1 MRFFPYLSSHLHS
14 FSPVYLSFIFS
25 FSHTSSLHWS
35 SQVLRSI
42 LAVVCYF
49 NVCAMHLYH
58 STIGHCLRVCFY
70 CLCVCA
76 THCTQCCA
84 YWMHLPRCTLNE
96 LWLLMNGGTV
106 EERTKNSM
114 IIHRNWP
121 SPRYYC
127 VLEFSFVFFSCSFS
141 FIYFHF
147 FSLFLHFVQPT
158 KMANSIEK
166 KTKWRKRRTW
176 NNSILIMHF
185 FMANIQ

>member
-1 MRFFPYLSSHLHS
+1 MRFYHNICIFDAFLSVSLFPSPFVFACLSIFHILILPHVIAPLKFSS
-14 FSPVYLSFIFS
+14 FAQ
-25 FSHTSSLHWS
+25 HTCCCLLFQRLCNALIPFNDWSLF
-35 SQVLRSI
+35 
-42 LAVVCYF
+42 A
-49 NVCAMHLYH
+49 
-58 STIGHCLRVCFY
+58 CLF
-70 CLCVCA
+70 LCVCA

-166 KTKWRKRRTW
+166 K
-176 NNSILIMHF
+176 N
-185 FMANIQ
+185 